1 MADIG
6 DKAGRWL
13 GDYLEKWV
21 SGMEKGG
28 VLPPRPAGITN
39 EMIAEAKKE
48 LKADIKSG
56 EVEVP
61 ANARGGMARAR
72 GGMAR
77 ARGGMAPAR
86 GLGGDLGSTIGR
98 WAGNFLSS
106 WMGFAKGGTIP
117 SKHSV
122 FH

>member
-1 MADIG
+1 MAGADLG
-6 DKAGRWL
+6 EKAGRWL

-39 EMIAEAKKE
+39 EMISEAKKE
-48 LKADIKSG
+48 LKADIKAG
-56 EVEVP
+56 EVIVP
-61 ANARGGMARAR
+61 SKARGGMARAR

-77 ARGGMAPAR
+77 NF
-86 GLGGDLGSTIGR
+86 GLGGDLGSTLGR
-98 WAGNFLSS
+98 WAGNFISS
-106 WMGFAKGGTIP
+106 WLGFKNGGTIP